1 MKRVGTIALLL
12 IALLVIT
19 GFVTRPPALGTA
31 VSVYPLKDLP
41 EAHLEITEAA
51 AHEVH
56 PITPGAEKRIR
67 WAGAPG
73 ERTQRVV
80 IYMHGF
86 SATRQEIAPVPELV
100 ADALGANLFETRLTG
115 HGLLDNG
122 PLVATGEE
130 WLQDG
135 AEALAIGEALGD
147 ELIIIGTS
155 TGATLATAMAEHPAF
170 DAVST
175 LVFVSPNFGPAS
187 AGSGIMTG
195 PFGPQLTR
203 ILVGERT
210 SWDAANEEQEMYWTT
225 DYPSS
230 TLVEMM
236 RLVDLANALTPTAEV
251 PSAFLVYSPKD
262 DVVSVEK
269 FLAAFDTLPAGRKGV
284 HKVDDPE
291 SLSPHVLS
299 GDILAPGTSE
309 GTAAVISDFI
319 LARGDS

>member
-1 MKRVGTIALLL
+1 MGTITLLL
-12 IALLVIT
+12 IVLLVIT
-19 GFVTRPPALGTA
+19 GFVTRPPALGAA
-31 VSVYPLKDLP
+31 VSVFALKDLP
-41 EAHLEITEAA
+41 QTHLELTETA
-51 AHEVH
+51 AHEIH
-56 PITPGAEKRIR
+56 PITSGAEKRIR
-67 WAGAPG
+67 WAGTPG
-73 ERTQRVV
+73 ERTQHVV
-80 IYMHGF
+80 IYIHGF

-115 HGLLDNG
+115 HGLLNNG

-130 WLQDG
+130 WLRDG

-147 ELIIIGTS
+147 ELIIMGTS
-155 TGATLATAMAEHPAF
+155 TGATLATAMAEHPGF

-203 ILVGERT
+203 LLVGERT
-210 SWDAANEEQEMYWTT
+210 SWDAANDAQEMYWTT

-236 RLVDLANALTPTAEV
+236 RLVDLANALTPTVQV
-251 PSAFLVYSPKD
+251 PNAFLVYSPKD

-269 FLAAFDTLPAGRKGV
+269 FLAAFEALPAGRKGI
-284 HKVDDPE
+284 HKVDDPD

-319 LARGDS
+319 RVQDDS